1 LWFFV
6 ETPETGRFIS
16 EEIEVVSEDFPK
28 RPLEFTWRGKRY
40 KVVRI
45 VSSWLDWGFPG
56 GSPKRTNWRL
66 RRHRNCFLLEADD
79 ERLYEIHLDRS
90 ARGGK
95 GAWVLSRAFKSASGS

>member
-28 RPLEFTWRGKRY
+28 KPLEFAWRGKRY
-40 KVVRI
+40 KVIRI
-45 VSSWLDWGFPG
+45 LSSWLDWGFPA

-66 RRHRNCFLLEADD
+66 RRHRNCFLVEADD
-79 ERLYEIHLDRS
+79 LRLYEIHLDRS
-90 ARGGK
+90 AKGGK
-95 GAWVLSRAFKSASGS
+95 GAWVLSRAYH